1 MNIKDTIL
9 WLLGLSGTNQ
19 ATIGPIGGHS
29 SVLGGPGSVLPA
41 MSAEQQADS
50 ITMENLRNERD
61 AMFEELR
68 NFQPD
73 VAPGGKY
80 GFDIQPPDPLATG
93 RPGPVDILA
102 PEITSYDDLM
112 RKRQNMFRMV

>member
-19 ATIGPIGGHS
+19 ATIGP
-29 SVLGGPGSVLPA
+29 GSAL
-41 MSAEQQADS
+41 SAKSTGQEVALKDAEE
-50 ITMENLRNERD
+50 MENQRNIRKGL
-61 AMFEELR
+61 FEELR

-73 VAPGGKY
+73 LAPGGKY

>member
-1 MNIKDTIL
+1 MDIKDTIS
-9 WLLGLSGTNQ
+9 WLLGLLGTNQ
-19 ATIGPIGGHS
+19 TTIGPTGGHS
-29 SVLGGPGSVLPA
+29 SVLGGPGSVL
-41 MSAEQQADS
+41 SAKSTGQEADA
-50 ITMENLRNERD
+50 ITMENLRNERK

-73 VAPGGKY
+73 LAPGGKY